1 MPRTYNRKPPAP
13 PATRP
18 ARSIIASTCRGLD
31 GQIPSYHWDAKGT
44 RRTNHFSRSDR
55 VDESPY
61 PWGSRIVLFS
71 DAPSAERYKTALVT
85 IQWPSCGLDTPSHAL
100 ALCDEDGIKRP
111 ISQLTAAR
119 WPRFF
124 DLAEQPDLVLKI
136 TQPSAMRQVTRYLS
150 GLDFE
155 TVCEALETEYLDR
168 IHGGRSGESS
178 FDLLWK
184 RDIQGYLNRHSA
196 STVFPKGRLK
206 RYAKRVGI
214 RGKRHEIIAHLFT
227 RVIELERACE
237 YVEGYLKRRTDDNW
251 RSSGAD
257 LADLSP
263 LSILS
268 AVYRADQLA
277 PGEPSDHAERSMAI
291 LDSLRLRQQGVR
303 EDESYEQCL
312 GTDELGYL
320 IRVLLSMLAE
330 TPRDRALSRGRASSV
345 FRFALNMLAGI
356 SHTRTGH
363 HMNRRLRGEKHEELR
378 IEIEQMGPPSVFA
391 EMSRGMPTW
400 NEFVADDGL
409 TFFGTDLVLR
419 LRGAEEAMVEAG
431 IRDPDRNPL
440 IRAGYCP
447 DAWTSDVGSEA
458 MIDAWI
464 CINNELRTLDLNYAS
479 PWFKG
484 KEMKD
489 ARNRALILSETPI
502 PPMTDFVFANDL
514 EFPCLSAGRLIGID
528 DDLKKFHFGQK
539 SQIRGLPASKKC
551 LNSNVFGARPYFESL
566 RNH

>member
-1 MPRTYNRKPPAP
+1 
-13 PATRP
+13 
-18 ARSIIASTCRGLD
+18 
-31 GQIPSYHWDAKGT
+31 
-44 RRTNHFSRSDR
+44 
-55 VDESPY
+55 
-61 PWGSRIVLFS
+61 
-71 DAPSAERYKTALVT
+71 
-85 IQWPSCGLDTPSHAL
+85 
-100 ALCDEDGIKRP
+100 
-111 ISQLTAAR
+111 
-119 WPRFF
+119 
-124 DLAEQPDLVLKI
+124 
-136 TQPSAMRQVTRYLS
+136 MRLVTRYLS
-150 GLDFE
+150 GFDFE
-155 TVCEALETEYLDR
+155 TVCEALETEYRER

-196 STVFPKGRLK
+196 STAFPKGRLK
-206 RYAKRVGI
+206 RYAKQVGI
-214 RGKRHEIIAHLFT
+214 RGKRHEIIVHLFT

-237 YVEGYLKRRTDDNW
+237 YVEGYLERRADEDW
-251 RSSGAD
+251 RSSAAH

-277 PGEPSDHAERSMAI
+277 SGEPSDHAESTVAI
-291 LDSLRLRQQGVR
+291 LDSLRLRHQGVR

-312 GTDELGYL
+312 GTDEFGYL

-330 TPRDRALSRGRASSV
+330 TPRGGALSRGRASSV
-345 FRFALNMLAGI
+345 FRFSLNMLAGI
-356 SHTRTGH
+356 SHTRTSL
-363 HMNRRLRGEKHEELR
+363 HMSRRLRGVQHEDLR
-378 IEIEQMGPPSVFA
+378 TEIEHLGPPSVFA
-391 EMSRGMPTW
+391 EFSRGMPKW
-400 NEFVADDGL
+400 SEFVANDGL

-419 LRGAEEAMVEAG
+419 LREAEDALVEAG

-464 CINNELRTLDLNYAS
+464 CTNSELRALDLNYAS
-479 PWFKG
+479 PWLKG
-484 KEMKD
+484 RELKD

-514 EFPCLSAGRLIGID
+514 EFPGLFAGRLIGID
-528 DDLKKFHFGQK
+528 DDLKKFHFGQE

-551 LNSNVFGARPYFESL
+551 LNSNVFGARPYLKSL

>member
-1 MPRTYNRKPPAP
+1 MSRAHNRKPSAP
-13 PATRP
+13 SATSP
-18 ARSIIASTCRGLD
+18 ARSIIAAACSGLD
-31 GQIPSYHWDAKGT
+31 RRIPSYHWDTKGA
-44 RRTNHFSRSDR
+44 RRAGHFAATDGL
-55 VDESPY
+55 EELLY
-61 PWGSRIVLFS
+61 PWGSRIILFS
-71 DAPSAERYKTALVT
+71 DAPSTERYKTALVA

-100 ALCDEDGIKRP
+100 ACCEDDSATRLIR
-111 ISQLTAAR
+111 QLAAAR
-119 WPRFF
+119 WQWFF
-124 DLAEQPDLVLKI
+124 DHAEKPDLALEI
-136 TQPSAMRQVTRYLS
+136 IQPLDMKQVTRYLS
-150 GLDFE
+150 GFDFD
-155 TVCEALETEYLDR
+155 TVCEALEIEYRNR

-184 RDIQGYLNRHSA
+184 RDIRGYLNRHAA
-196 STVFPKGRLK
+196 STAFPKGCLK
-206 RYAKRVGI
+206 RYAKLVGI

-237 YVEGYLKRRTDDNW
+237 YVEGYLKRRANDGW
-251 RSSGAD
+251 RSSGAH

-268 AVYRADQLA
+268 AVYRADRLA
-277 PGEPSDHAERSMAI
+277 TGEPSDHAERSMTI

-330 TPRDRALSRGRASSV
+330 CPNGRALSRGRASSV

-356 SHTRTGH
+356 SQTRTAL

-378 IEIEQMGPPSVFA
+378 IEIERMGPPSVFA
-391 EMSRGMPTW
+391 ENSKGVPAW

-419 LRGAEEAMVEAG
+419 LREAEEAMVETG
-431 IRDPDRNPL
+431 LRDPDRNPL

-447 DAWTSDVGSEA
+447 DAWTSDTGSEA

-464 CINNELRTLDLNYAS
+464 CTNAELRTLDLNYAS
-479 PWFKG
+479 PWLKG
-484 KEMKD
+484 KELKD

-514 EFPCLSAGRLIGID
+514 ELPCLFAGRLIGID

-539 SQIRGLPASKKC
+539 SDIRGLPASKKC
-551 LNSNVFGARPYFESL
+551 LNSNIFGAQPYIEPL